1 MLTARHFN
9 GGRTMKRLA
18 ISFLAAAALAGCA
31 KLDSEIVEST
41 PSEGQTPFVLYVS
54 TPSGDR
60 QPSETKTS
68 FNEETYEVTWK
79 DGDALAVT
87 IGGKLYKFTK
97 VKGQENAFS
106 CDKDNEFTPVE
117 GVEYEYDILYPY
129 SKDGQF
135 ATSGY
140 AKTPMHGTATAVGKA
155 SPNVGLEQ
163 LTCVIKVTVKNE
175 NAVGTAKLTTLRIES
190 PDGEILGG
198 QHTVKGG
205 LVKPVKGDTFT
216 ELKDQDKKVDAG
228 KSMDICLQCAPFTA
242 KAGTSLLFKYTVDG
256 KDYTE
261 KKTFSKDVVFAA
273 GKVNRTSISCGEAQY
288 FIDGTVL
295 TGGAKLMPKTPE
307 SSCVYA
313 EEIYLRAGKMAIP
326 VKYKG
331 VTSYICPADGSVE
344 VPDNDRVDSKP
355 AGTQYN
361 VVVKESTEGSE
372 LPVWNIPV
380 EGYWRVIIDT
390 ENNTV
395 KFFSPKNRLEPLTVE
410 FAYEGRNPASWIL
423 TKTLLAGNYYLNSMT
438 GWDSWKGKAFP
449 FVVSKVDPMILIWSG
464 SSFSVPDKN
473 AGICIKV
480 AQHRAD
486 LDSIKQ
492 GEGTGGNNPYTDTGV
507 KEEDK
512 DADNISTTFV
522 SKVAAFVPATEPGV
536 PATADMELKMGEWMN
551 TALVFSNR
559 KWKLSST
566 VKISKITID
575 ARNNKIR
582 FD

>member
-1 MLTARHFN
+1 MLTARHFK

-31 KLDSEIVEST
+31 KLGSEIVENT
-41 PSEGQTPFVLYVS
+41 VAEVQTPFVLYVS
-54 TPSGDR
+54 TQSEAQQPSG
-60 QPSETKTS
+60 TKTS
-68 FNEETYEVTWK
+68 FNEDTYEVTWK

-87 IGGKLYKFTK
+87 INKNLYKFTK
-97 VKGQENAFS
+97 IK
-106 CDKDNEFTPVE
+106 DKDNAFACSDFVPKE

-129 SKDGQF
+129 SENGQF
-135 ATSGY
+135 TMSGY
-140 AKTPMHGTATAVGKA
+140 AKTPMHGTAKAVGSA
-155 SPNVGLEQ
+155 SPNVGLKQ
-163 LTCVIKVTVKNE
+163 LSCVIKVTLKNE
-175 NAVGTAKLTTLRIES
+175 NAVGTAKLTTLYIERT
-190 PDGEILGG
+190 DGGILGG
-198 QHTVKGG
+198 QHTVKG
-205 LVKPVKGDTFT
+205 PVNGQTEIFT
-216 ELKDQDKKVDAG
+216 QLIRQDKKVAAG

-256 KDYTE
+256 TDYTE
-261 KKTFSKDVVFAA
+261 TKTFSKDVVFAA
-273 GKVNRTSISCGEAQY
+273 GKVNRTSISCGEAQH

-307 SSCVYA
+307 NDCVYA
-313 EEIYLRAGKMAIP
+313 EEVYLRAGKMTIP

-355 AGTQYN
+355 AGMLYN
-361 VVVKESTEGSE
+361 AVVKESTEGSE

-390 ENNTV
+390 ENNNV
-395 KFFSPKNRLEPLTVE
+395 KFFSPKNRLEPLTFE

-423 TKTLLAGNYYLNSMT
+423 TKTLLAGNYYINSMT
-438 GWDSWKGKAFP
+438 GWDSWKGRAYP
-449 FVVSKVDPMILIWSG
+449 FVASKVDPMILFWSG
-464 SSFSVPDKN
+464 ASFSMTDAFCV
-473 AGICIKV
+473 KV

-486 LDSIKQ
+486 LDEIRA
-492 GEGTGGNNPYTDTGV
+492 GDGTGGNNPYKDTGV
-507 KEEDK
+507 TEDDKNK
-512 DADNISTTFV
+512 DDITTTFV
-522 SKVAAFVPATEPGV
+522 SKVAAFVPATAPGV
-536 PATADMELKMGEWMN
+536 ASSADMELKKGEWMN
-551 TALVFSNR
+551 TALVFSNK
-559 KWKLSST
+559 KWKPAST

>member
-1 MLTARHFN
+1 MLTARHFK

-18 ISFLAAAALAGCA
+18 ISFLAAAALVGCA
-31 KLDSEIVEST
+31 KLGLETVEST
-41 PSEGQTPFVLYVS
+41 PSEEQAPFVLYVS
-54 TPSGDR
+54 TSSGDR

-68 FNEETYEVTWK
+68 FNDETYEVTWS
-79 DGDALAVT
+79 DNDALAVT

-106 CDKDNEFTPVE
+106 CSDFKPEA

-129 SKDGQF
+129 SDNGQF
-135 ATSGY
+135 TMSGY
-140 AKTPMHGTATAVGKA
+140 AKTPMHGTAKAVGSA
-155 SPNVGLEQ
+155 SPNVRLEQ
-163 LTCVIKVTVKNE
+163 LSCVIKVTVKNE
-175 NAVGTAKLTTLRIES
+175 NAVGTAKLTTLYIERT
-190 PDGEILGG
+190 DGGILGG
-198 QHTVKGG
+198 QHTIKG
-205 LVKPVKGDTFT
+205 PVNGQTEIFT
-216 ELKDQDKKVDAG
+216 QLIRQDKKVAAG

-256 KDYTE
+256 TDYTE
-261 KKTFSKDVVFAA
+261 TKTFSKDVVFAA

-313 EEIYLRAGKMAIP
+313 EEVYLRAGKMTIP

-355 AGTQYN
+355 AGTLYN
-361 VVVKESTEGSE
+361 AVVKESTEGSE

-395 KFFSPKNRLEPLTVE
+395 KFFSPKNRLEPLTIE
-410 FAYEGRNPASWIL
+410 FAYENKNPASWIL
-423 TKTLLAGNYYLNSMT
+423 TKTLKAGNYYLNSMT
-438 GWDSWKGKAFP
+438 GWDNWKGKAFS

-507 KEEDK
+507 TEKDK
-512 DADNISTTFV
+512 DADKISTTFV
-522 SKVAAFVPATEPGV
+522 SKVAAFVPASAPGV
-536 PATADMELKMGEWMN
+536 ASSVDMEFKMGEWMN
-551 TALVFSNR
+551 TALVVSNK

>member
-1 MLTARHFN
+1 MLTASHFN

-31 KLDSEIVEST
+31 KLGLETVEST
-41 PSEGQTPFVLYVS
+41 PSEEQAPFVLYVS
-54 TPSGDR
+54 TSSEAQ
-60 QPSETKTS
+60 QPSSTKTS
-68 FNEETYEVTWK
+68 FNEKTYEVTWS
-79 DGDALAVT
+79 DNDALAVT
-87 IGGKLYKFTK
+87 IDGQLYKFTK
-97 VKGQENAFS
+97 VKGEENAFS
-106 CDKDNEFTPVE
+106 CSDFKPEE
-117 GVEYEYDILYPY
+117 GVEYEYNILYPY
-129 SKDGQF
+129 STNGQF
-135 ATSGY
+135 TMSGY
-140 AKTPMHGTATAVGKA
+140 AKTPMHGTAKAVGSA

-163 LTCVIKVTVKNE
+163 LSCVIKVTVKNE
-175 NAVGTAKLTTLRIES
+175 NAVGTAKLTTLRIERT
-190 PDGEILGG
+190 DGGILGG
-198 QHTVKGG
+198 QHTVKG
-205 LVKPVKGDTFT
+205 PVNGQTEIFT
-216 ELKDQDKKVDAG
+216 QLIRQDKKVAAG

-256 KDYTE
+256 TDYTE
-261 KKTFSKDVVFAA
+261 TKTFSKDVVFAA
-273 GKVNRTSISCGEAQY
+273 GKVNRTSISCGEAQC

-295 TGGAKLMPKTPE
+295 TGEAKLMPKTPE

-313 EEIYLRAGKMAIP
+313 EEIYLRAGKMTIP

-355 AGTQYN
+355 AGTLYN
-361 VVVKESTEGSE
+361 AVVKESTEGSE

-410 FAYEGRNPASWIL
+410 FAYKNENSWIL

-464 SSFSVPDKN
+464 ASFNMKD
-473 AGICIKV
+473 AICVKV
-480 AQHRAD
+480 AQEPKEVNIRA
-486 LDSIKQ
+486 
-492 GEGTGGNNPYTDTGV
+492 GEGTGGADPNKDKPTD
-507 KEEDK
+507 
-512 DADNISTTFV
+512 FV
-522 SKVAAFVPATEPGV
+522 SRVAAFGPATAPGI
-536 PATADMELKMGEWMN
+536 ASSADMELKMREWMN
-551 TALVFSNR
+551 TALVVSNVR
-559 KWKLSST
+559 WKPTSS

>member
-1 MLTARHFN
+1 MLTARHFK

-31 KLDSEIVEST
+31 KLDSETVEST

-60 QPSETKTS
+60 QPSATKTS
-68 FNEETYEVTWK
+68 FNDETYEVTWS
-79 DGDALAVT
+79 DNDALAVT

-106 CDKDNEFTPVE
+106 CSDFKPED

-129 SKDGQF
+129 SDNGQF

-140 AKTPMHGTATAVGKA
+140 AKTPMHGTGKAVGSA
-155 SPNVGLEQ
+155 SPNVRLEQ
-163 LTCVIKVTVKNE
+163 LTGIIKVTIKNE
-175 NAVGTAKLTTLRIES
+175 NAVGTATLTELHIERT
-190 PDGEILGG
+190 DGGILGG
-198 QHTVKGG
+198 QHTLAG
-205 LVKPVKGDTFT
+205 PVAGTTATYT
-216 ELKDQDKKVDAG
+216 EVLRQNEKIEAG
-228 KSMDICLQCAPFTA
+228 KSFDKCLQCAPFTA
-242 KAGTSLLFKYTVDG
+242 TAGSSLLIRYKVDG
-256 KDYTE
+256 TYYTE
-261 KKTFSKDVVFAA
+261 TKTFSKDLEFAA
-273 GKVNRTSISCGEAQY
+273 GKVNRTSVSFGEVQH

-307 SSCVYA
+307 NDCVYA
-313 EEIYLRAGKMAIP
+313 EEVYLRAGKMTIP

-331 VTSYICPADGSVE
+331 VTSYICPTDGSVE

-355 AGTQYN
+355 AGTLYN
-361 VVVKESTEGSE
+361 AVVKESTEGSE
-372 LPVWNIPV
+372 LPIWNIPV

-410 FAYEGRNPASWIL
+410 FAYENRNPAKWIM
-423 TKTLLAGNYYLNSMT
+423 TKTLLAGNYYVYASTN
-438 GWDSWKGKAFP
+438 WDGWKGKPYP
-449 FVVSKVDPMILIWSG
+449 FVVSKVDPMILIWQG
-464 SSFSVPDKN
+464 ASFDLKDQVS
-473 AGICIKV
+473 IKV
-480 AQHRAD
+480 AQSKED
-486 LDSIKQ
+486 LDSITK
-492 GEGTGGNNPYTDTGV
+492 GSGSGNDPDSDSMVN
-507 KEEDK
+507 
-512 DADNISTTFV
+512 FV
-522 SKVAAFVPATEPGV
+522 SRVLAFVPASAPGV
-536 PATADMELKMGEWMN
+536 ASSVDMEFKMGEWMN
-551 TALVFSNR
+551 TAPVVSNK
-559 KWKLSST
+559 KWKLASK

>member
-1 MLTARHFN
+1 
-9 GGRTMKRLA
+9 MKRLA
-18 ISFLAAAALAGCA
+18 ISFLAAATLVGCA
-31 KLDSEIVEST
+31 KLGLETVEST
-41 PSEGQTPFVLYVS
+41 PSEEQAPFVLYVS
-54 TPSGDR
+54 TSSEAQ

-97 VKGQENAFS
+97 VKGQENAFNCS
-106 CDKDNEFTPVE
+106 DFKPEA

-129 SKDGQF
+129 SDNGQF

-140 AKTPMHGTATAVGKA
+140 AKTPMHGTAKAVGSA

-175 NAVGTAKLTTLRIES
+175 NAVGTAKLTTLRIERT
-190 PDGEILGG
+190 DGGILGG
-198 QHTVKGG
+198 QHTVKGE
-205 LVKPVKGDTFT
+205 PVNGDTFT
-216 ELKDQDKKVDAG
+216 QLIRQDKKVDAG

-261 KKTFSKDVVFAA
+261 TKTFSTDVEFAA
-273 GKVNRTSISCGEAQY
+273 GRVNRTSISCGEKQY

-295 TGGAKLMPKTPE
+295 TDGAKLMSKTPE
-307 SSCVYA
+307 SDCIYA
-313 EEIYLRAGKMAIP
+313 EEVYLRAGKMSIP

-331 VTSYICPADGSVE
+331 VTSYICPTDGSVD
-344 VPDNDRVDSKP
+344 VPDNDQVDSKP

-361 VVVKESTEGSE
+361 AVVKESTEGSE

-410 FAYEGRNPASWIL
+410 FAYENRNPAKWIM
-423 TKTLLAGNYYLNSMT
+423 TKTLLAGNYYVYP
-438 GWDSWKGKAFP
+438 GDGGWKGKPYP
-449 FVVSKVDPMILIWSG
+449 FAVSKVDPMILIWQG
-464 SSFSVPDKN
+464 ASFDLKDQVS
-473 AGICIKV
+473 IKV
-480 AQHRAD
+480 AQSKED
-486 LDSIKQ
+486 LDSITK
-492 GEGTGGNNPYTDTGV
+492 GSGSGNDPDSDSMVN
-507 KEEDK
+507 
-512 DADNISTTFV
+512 FV
-522 SKVAAFVPATEPGV
+522 SRVLAFVPASAPGV
-536 PATADMELKMGEWMN
+536 ASSVDMEFKMGEWMN
-551 TALVFSNR
+551 TAPVVSNK
-559 KWKLSST
+559 KWKLASK

>member
-1 MLTARHFN
+1 MLTASHFKE
-9 GGRTMKRLA
+9 GRTMKRLA

-31 KLDSEIVEST
+31 KLGLETVEST

-68 FNEETYEVTWK
+68 FNEETYEVTWS
-79 DGDALAVT
+79 DNDALAVT
-87 IGGKLYKFTK
+87 IDGQLYKFTK
-97 VKGQENAFS
+97 VKGEENAFS
-106 CDKDNEFTPVE
+106 CSDFKPEE

-129 SKDGQF
+129 SDNGQF

-140 AKTPMHGTATAVGKA
+140 AKTPMHGTAKAVGSA

-163 LTCVIKVTVKNE
+163 LTCIIKVTIKNE
-175 NAVGTAKLTTLRIES
+175 NAVGTATLTALHIERT
-190 PDGEILGG
+190 DGGILGG
-198 QHTVKGG
+198 PHTLAG
-205 LVKPVKGDTFT
+205 PVKGKTATYT
-216 ELKDQDKKVDAG
+216 EVLKQNEKIEAG
-228 KSMDICLQCAPFTA
+228 KSFDKCLQCAPFTA
-242 KAGTSLLFKYTVDG
+242 TAGSSLLIKYTVDG
-256 KDYTE
+256 TDYTE
-261 KKTFSKDVVFAA
+261 TKTFSKDVVFAA
-273 GKVNRTSISCGEAQY
+273 GKVNRTSVSFGETQY
-288 FIDGTVL
+288 VIEGTAVPDGIQ
-295 TGGAKLMPKTPE
+295 LMTLTPE
-307 SSCVYA
+307 SDCIYA
-313 EEIYLRAGKMAIP
+313 EEVYLRAGKMTIP

-355 AGTQYN
+355 AGILYN
-361 VVVKESTEGSE
+361 AVVKESTEGSE

-410 FAYEGRNPASWIL
+410 FAYENKNPASWIL

-438 GWDSWKGKAFP
+438 EKWDNWKGKAFP

-464 SSFSVPDKN
+464 ASFDMKDALCV
-473 AGICIKV
+473 KV
-480 AQHRAD
+480 AQRPAEVN
-486 LDSIKQ
+486 IRP
-492 GEGTGGNNPYTDTGV
+492 GEGTGGADPVKNNTTDF
-507 KEEDK
+507 
-512 DADNISTTFV
+512 I
-522 SKVAAFVPATEPGV
+522 SKVAAFVPATAPGI
-536 PATADMELKMGEWMN
+536 ASSADMELKMGEWMN
-551 TALVFSNR
+551 TALVVSNK
-559 KWKLSST
+559 KWKPAST

>member
-1 MLTARHFN
+1 MIMKHFV
-9 GGRTMKRLA
+9 
-18 ISFLAAAALAGCA
+18 ISFLAAAALVGCA
-31 KLDSEIVEST
+31 KLGLETVEST

-54 TPSGDR
+54 TPSGDW
-60 QPSETKTS
+60 QPSSTKTS
-68 FNEETYEVTWK
+68 FNEKTYEVTWS
-79 DGDALAVT
+79 DNDAIAVT
-87 IGGKLYKFTK
+87 INNNQLYKFTK
-97 VKGQENAFS
+97 VKGEENAFS
-106 CDKDNEFTPVE
+106 CSDFKPEE

-129 SKDGQF
+129 SEKGQYP
-135 ATSGY
+135 TSGY
-140 AKTPMHGTATAVGKA
+140 AKTPMHGTAKAVGSA
-155 SPNVGLEQ
+155 SPNVRLKQ

-175 NAVGTAKLTTLRIES
+175 NAVGTAKLTTLRIERT
-190 PDGEILGG
+190 DGGILGG
-198 QHTVKGG
+198 QHTVKGE
-205 LVKPVKGDTFT
+205 PVNGDTFT
-216 ELKDQDKKVDAG
+216 QLIRQDKKVDAG

-261 KKTFSKDVVFAA
+261 TKTFSTDVEFAA
-273 GKVNRTSISCGEAQY
+273 GRVNRTSISCGEKQY

-295 TGGAKLMPKTPE
+295 TDGAKLMSKTPE
-307 SSCVYA
+307 SDCIYA
-313 EEIYLRAGKMAIP
+313 EEVYLRAGKMSIP

-331 VTSYICPADGSVE
+331 VTSYICPTDGSVD
-344 VPDNDRVDSKP
+344 VPDNDQVDSKP

-361 VVVKESTEGSE
+361 AVVKESTEGSE

-380 EGYWRVIIDT
+380 EGYWRIIIDT
-390 ENNTV
+390 KNNTV

-464 SSFSVPDKN
+464 ASFNMTD
-473 AGICIKV
+473 ALCIKV
-480 AQHRAD
+480 AQGPAEVDNIRA
-486 LDSIKQ
+486 
-492 GEGTGGNNPYTDTGV
+492 GEGTGGADPV
-507 KEEDK
+507 K
-512 DADNISTTFV
+512 NGPGMTFV
-522 SKVAAFVPATEPGV
+522 SKVAAFGPATEPGV
-536 PATADMELKMGEWMN
+536 AATADMELKMGEWMN

-559 KWKLSST
+559 KWKPAST

>member
-9 GGRTMKRLA
+9 GGRIMKRLA

-68 FNEETYEVTWK
+68 FNKETYEVTWK

-106 CDKDNEFTPVE
+106 CDKFTPEE

-129 SKDGQF
+129 SDNGQF

-140 AKTPMHGTATAVGKA
+140 VKTPMHGTAKAVGSA
-155 SPNVGLEQ
+155 SPNVRLEQ
-163 LTCVIKVTVKNE
+163 LTCIIKVTIKNE
-175 NAVGTAKLTTLRIES
+175 NAVGTATLTELHIERT
-190 PDGEILGG
+190 DGGILGG
-198 QHTVKGG
+198 QHTLAG
-205 LVKPVKGDTFT
+205 PVKGKTATYT
-216 ELKDQDKKVDAG
+216 EVLKQNEKIEAG
-228 KSMDICLQCAPFTA
+228 KSFDKCLQCAPFTA
-242 KAGTSLLFKYTVDG
+242 TAGSSLLIRYKVDG
-256 KDYTE
+256 TEYTE
-261 KKTFSKDVVFAA
+261 TKTFSKDVVFAA
-273 GKVNRTSISCGEAQY
+273 GKVNRTSVSFGETQY
-288 FIDGTVL
+288 VIEGTAVPDGIQ
-295 TGGAKLMPKTPE
+295 LMTLTPE
-307 SSCVYA
+307 SDCIYA
-313 EEIYLRAGKMAIP
+313 EEVYLNAGKMTISI
-326 VKYKG
+326 KDHG
-331 VTSYICPADGSVE
+331 MTSCICPTDGSVE
-344 VPDNDRVDSKP
+344 VPDNEQVDSKP
-355 AGTQYN
+355 AGTLYN
-361 VVVKESTEGSE
+361 AVVKESIEGSE

-410 FAYEGRNPASWIL
+410 FAYENRNPAKWIM
-423 TKTLLAGNYYLNSMT
+423 TKTLLAGNYYFYASIG
-438 GWDSWKGKAFP
+438 GWDDWKGKAFP
-449 FVVSKVDPMILIWSG
+449 FVVSKVDPMILIWQG
-464 SSFSVPDKN
+464 ASFDFPGQVN
-473 AGICIKV
+473 IKV
-480 AQHRAD
+480 AQSIEE
-486 LDSIKQ
+486 LDTIT
-492 GEGTGGNNPYTDTGV
+492 EGSGTVGSNP
-507 KEEDK
+507 K
-512 DADNISTTFV
+512 DNKTHDFIA
-522 SKVAAFVPATEPGV
+522 KVLAFAPASEPGV
-536 PATADMELKMGEWMN
+536 ASTVDMEFKMGEWMDM
-551 TALVFSNR
+551 VPVVSNK
-559 KWKLSST
+559 KWKLSSK

>member
-1 MLTARHFN
+1 MLTARHFK

-31 KLDSEIVEST
+31 KLGLETVEST
-41 PSEGQTPFVLYVS
+41 PSGEQAPFVLYVS
-54 TPSGDR
+54 ASSEAQ

-68 FNEETYEVTWK
+68 FNEKTYEVTWS
-79 DGDALAVT
+79 DNDALAVT

-97 VKGQENAFS
+97 VKGQENAFNCS
-106 CDKDNEFTPVE
+106 DFKPEA
-117 GVEYEYDILYPY
+117 GGEYEYDILYPY
-129 SKDGQF
+129 SENGQF

-140 AKTPMHGTATAVGKA
+140 VKTPMHGTGKAVGSA
-155 SPNVGLEQ
+155 SPNVRLDQ

-190 PDGEILGG
+190 PDGVILGG

-205 LVKPVKGDTFT
+205 PVKGDTFT
-216 ELKDQDKKVDAG
+216 ELKNQDKKVTAG

-242 KAGTSLLFKYTVDG
+242 TAGSRLLIKYTVDG
-256 KDYTE
+256 TDYTE
-261 KKTFSKDVVFAA
+261 TKTFSTDVKFAA
-273 GKVNRTSISCGEAQY
+273 GRVNRTSISCGEVQH

-307 SSCVYA
+307 NDCVYA
-313 EEIYLRAGKMAIP
+313 EEVYLRAGKMTIP

-355 AGTQYN
+355 AGTLYN
-361 VVVKESTEGSE
+361 AVVKESTEGSE
-372 LPVWNIPV
+372 LPIWNIPV

-410 FAYEGRNPASWIL
+410 FAYENRNPAKWIM
-423 TKTLLAGNYYLNSMT
+423 TKTLLAGNYYVYASTN
-438 GWDSWKGKAFP
+438 WDGWKGKPYP
-449 FVVSKVDPMILIWSG
+449 FVVSKVDPMILIWQG
-464 SSFSVPDKN
+464 ASFDLKDQVS
-473 AGICIKV
+473 IKV
-480 AQHRAD
+480 AQSKED
-486 LDSIKQ
+486 LDSITK
-492 GEGTGGNNPYTDTGV
+492 GSGSGNDPDSDSMVN
-507 KEEDK
+507 
-512 DADNISTTFV
+512 FV
-522 SKVAAFVPATEPGV
+522 SRVLAFVPASAPGV
-536 PATADMELKMGEWMN
+536 ASSVDMEFKMGEWMN
-551 TALVFSNR
+551 TAPVVSNK
-559 KWKLSST
+559 KWKLASK

>member
-1 MLTARHFN
+1 MKTARNFKE
-9 GGRTMKRLA
+9 GRTMKRLA

-31 KLDSEIVEST
+31 KLGLETVEST
-41 PSEGQTPFVLYVS
+41 PSEEQAPFVLYVS
-54 TPSGDR
+54 TS
-60 QPSETKTS
+60 SEAQQLSSTKTS
-68 FNEETYEVTWK
+68 FNEKTYEVTWS
-79 DGDALAVT
+79 DNDAIAVT
-87 IGGKLYKFTK
+87 INNDHLYKFTK
-97 VKGQENAFS
+97 VK
-106 CDKDNEFTPVE
+106 DKDNAFACSEFVPKE
-117 GVEYEYDILYPY
+117 GEVYEYDILYPY
-129 SKDGQF
+129 DDKGQY

-140 AKTPMHGTATAVGKA
+140 AKTPMHGTAKAVGSA
-155 SPNVGLEQ
+155 SPNVRLKQ

-175 NAVGTAKLTTLRIES
+175 NAVGTAKLTTLRIERT
-190 PDGEILGG
+190 DGGILGG
-198 QHTVKGG
+198 QHTVKGE
-205 LVKPVKGDTFT
+205 PVNGDTFT
-216 ELKDQDKKVDAG
+216 QLINQDKKVAAG

-256 KDYTE
+256 TDYTE
-261 KKTFSKDVVFAA
+261 TKTFSKDVVFAA

-313 EEIYLRAGKMAIP
+313 EEVYLRAGKMTIP

-331 VTSYICPADGSVE
+331 VTSYICPTDGSVE
-344 VPDNDRVDSKP
+344 VPDNDQVDSKP
-355 AGTQYN
+355 AGTLYN
-361 VVVKESTEGSE
+361 AVVKKSAEGSE

-395 KFFSPKNRLEPLTVE
+395 KFFSPKNRLEPLTFE

-423 TKTLLAGNYYLNSMT
+423 TKTLKAGNYYLNSMT
-438 GWDSWKGKAFP
+438 GWDSWKGRAFS

-492 GEGTGGNNPYTDTGV
+492 GEGTGGNDPYTDTGV
-507 KEEDK
+507 KDK
-512 DADNISTTFV
+512 DKDKDKDDISTTFV
-522 SKVAAFVPATEPGV
+522 SKVAAFG
-536 PATADMELKMGEWMN
+536 PATAPGIASSNDMELKTGEWMN
-551 TALVFSNR
+551 TALVVSNKR
-559 KWKLSST
+559 WKLASS

>member
-1 MLTARHFN
+1 MLTASHFN

-31 KLDSEIVEST
+31 KLGLETVEST
-41 PSEGQTPFVLYVS
+41 PSEEQAPFVLYVS
-54 TPSGDR
+54 TASEAQ
-60 QPSETKTS
+60 QPSATKTS
-68 FNEETYEVTWK
+68 FNEETYEVTWS
-79 DGDALAVT
+79 DNDALAVT
-87 IGGKLYKFTK
+87 IDGQLYKFTK
-97 VKGQENAFS
+97 VKGEENAFS
-106 CDKDNEFTPVE
+106 CSDFKPEE
-117 GVEYEYDILYPY
+117 GVGYEYDILYPY
-129 SKDGQF
+129 STNGQF
-135 ATSGY
+135 TMSGY
-140 AKTPMHGTATAVGKA
+140 AKTPMHGTAKAVGSA

-163 LTCVIKVTVKNE
+163 LSCVIKVTLKNE
-175 NAVGTAKLTTLRIES
+175 NAVGTAKLTTLRIERT
-190 PDGEILGG
+190 DGGILGG
-198 QHTVKGG
+198 QHTVKG
-205 LVKPVKGDTFT
+205 PVNGQTEIFT
-216 ELKDQDKKVDAG
+216 QLIRQDKKVAAG

-256 KDYTE
+256 TDYTE
-261 KKTFSKDVVFAA
+261 TKTFSKDVVFAA

-313 EEIYLRAGKMAIP
+313 EEIYLHAGKMAIP

-344 VPDNDRVDSKP
+344 VPDNDRVGSKP
-355 AGTQYN
+355 AGTLYN
-361 VVVKESTEGSE
+361 AVVKESIEGSE

-410 FAYEGRNPASWIL
+410 FAYENRNPAKWIM
-423 TKTLLAGNYYLNSMT
+423 TKTLLAGNYYVYP
-438 GWDSWKGKAFP
+438 GDGGWKGKPYP
-449 FVVSKVDPMILIWSG
+449 FAVSKVDPMILIWQG
-464 SSFSVPDKN
+464 ASFNLKDQVS
-473 AGICIKV
+473 IKV
-480 AQHRAD
+480 AQSKED
-486 LDSIKQ
+486 LDSITK
-492 GEGTGGNNPYTDTGV
+492 GSGSGNDPDS
-507 KEEDK
+507 D
-512 DADNISTTFV
+512 STVNFV
-522 SKVAAFVPATEPGV
+522 SRVLAFAPASAPGV
-536 PATADMELKMGEWMN
+536 ASSVDMEFKMGEWMD
-551 TALVFSNR
+551 TVPVVSNK

>member
-1 MLTARHFN
+1 
-9 GGRTMKRLA
+9 MKRLA
-18 ISFLAAAALAGCA
+18 ISFLAAAALVGCA
-31 KLDSEIVEST
+31 KLGLETVEST

-54 TPSGDR
+54 TPSGDW
-60 QPSETKTS
+60 QPSSTKTS
-68 FNEETYEVTWK
+68 FNEKTYEVTWS
-79 DGDALAVT
+79 DNDAIAVT
-87 IGGKLYKFTK
+87 INNNQLYKFTK
-97 VKGQENAFS
+97 VKGEENAFS
-106 CDKDNEFTPVE
+106 CSDFKPEE

-129 SKDGQF
+129 SEKGQYP
-135 ATSGY
+135 TSGY
-140 AKTPMHGTATAVGKA
+140 AKTPMHGTAKAVGSA
-155 SPNVGLEQ
+155 SPNVRLKQ

-175 NAVGTAKLTTLRIES
+175 NAVGTAKLTTLRIERT
-190 PDGEILGG
+190 DGGILGG
-198 QHTVKGG
+198 QHTVKGE
-205 LVKPVKGDTFT
+205 PVNGDTFT
-216 ELKDQDKKVDAG
+216 QLIRQDKKVDAG

-261 KKTFSKDVVFAA
+261 TKTFSTDVEFAA
-273 GKVNRTSISCGEAQY
+273 GRVNRTSISCGEKQY

-295 TGGAKLMPKTPE
+295 TDGAKLMSKTPE
-307 SSCVYA
+307 SDCIYA
-313 EEIYLRAGKMAIP
+313 EEVYLRAGKMSIP

-331 VTSYICPADGSVE
+331 VTSYICPTDGSVD
-344 VPDNDRVDSKP
+344 VPDNDQVDSKP

-361 VVVKESTEGSE
+361 AVVKESTEGSE

-380 EGYWRVIIDT
+380 EGYWRVIIDI
-390 ENNTV
+390 ENKTV

-464 SSFSVPDKN
+464 ASFNMKDALCV
-473 AGICIKV
+473 KV
-480 AQHRAD
+480 AQGPAEVNIRP
-486 LDSIKQ
+486 
-492 GEGTGGNNPYTDTGV
+492 GEGTGGADPVKNNTTDF
-507 KEEDK
+507 
-512 DADNISTTFV
+512 I
-522 SKVAAFVPATEPGV
+522 SKVAAFVPATAPGI
-536 PATADMELKMGEWMN
+536 ASSADMELKMGEWMN

-559 KWKLSST
+559 KWKPAST

>member
-1 MLTARHFN
+1 
-9 GGRTMKRLA
+9 MKRLA

-31 KLDSEIVEST
+31 KLGLETVEST
-41 PSEGQTPFVLYVS
+41 PSEEQAPFVLYVS
-54 TPSGDR
+54 TASEAQ
-60 QPSETKTS
+60 QPSATKTS
-68 FNEETYEVTWK
+68 FNEETYEVTWS
-79 DGDALAVT
+79 DNDALAVT
-87 IGGKLYKFTK
+87 IDGQLYKFTK
-97 VKGQENAFS
+97 VKGEENAFS
-106 CDKDNEFTPVE
+106 CSDFKPEE
-117 GVEYEYDILYPY
+117 GVGYEYDILYPY

-216 ELKDQDKKVDAG
+216 ELKDQDKKVAAG

-261 KKTFSKDVVFAA
+261 TKTFSKDVVFAA

-313 EEIYLRAGKMAIP
+313 EEIYLRAGKMTIP

-355 AGTQYN
+355 AGTLYN
-361 VVVKESTEGSE
+361 AVVKESAEGSE

-380 EGYWRVIIDT
+380 EGYWRIIIDT

-464 SSFSVPDKN
+464 ASFNMTD
-473 AGICIKV
+473 ALCIKV
-480 AQHRAD
+480 AQGPAEVDNIRA
-486 LDSIKQ
+486 
-492 GEGTGGNNPYTDTGV
+492 GEGTGGADPV
-507 KEEDK
+507 K
-512 DADNISTTFV
+512 NGPGMTFV
-522 SKVAAFVPATEPGV
+522 SKVAAFGPATEPGV
-536 PATADMELKMGEWMN
+536 AATADMELKMKEWMN

-559 KWKLSST
+559 KWKPAST